1 MNESGKKSQLDG
13 PGNIKNPFFA
23 EAPYEE
29 QIKNSNGFFVEQRNS
44 NRGRT
49 KNSKPKTFSTRWT
62 KKKLSPSR
70 IARKQ
75 SDEQIKKAANPSNRI
90 NPHHAPK
97 DHAAHHGAGRTKPR
111 KNERYPRTQRSGQKA
126 QERKI
131 RTSVRRL
138 RSGSRGL
145 VVPRRHGFFRLLP
158 KVGRGGDPL
167 NKAKEAAS
175 GVSLPIPLCYGY
187 FFLSG
192 GDWIAG
198 TGSRER

>member
-1 MNESGKKSQLDG
+1 MKNRSRTRTDSSSNKGTRTEEGRRTQNPKLSP
-13 PGNIKNPFFA
+13 PGG
-23 EAPYEE
+23 
-29 QIKNSNGFFVEQRNS
+29 Q
-44 NRGRT
+44 
-49 KNSKPKTFSTRWT
+49 
-62 KKKLSPSR
+62 KKKLSPPR

-75 SDEQIKKAANPSNRI
+75 SGGQIKKAANPSNRI

-97 DHAAHHGAGRTKPR
+97 EHAAHHGAGRTKPR
-111 KNERYPRTQRSGQKA
+111 KNERSPRTQRSGQKA

-158 KVGRGGDPL
+158 KVGRGGDL
-167 NKAKEAAS
+167 LSKAKEAA
-175 GVSLPIPLCYGY
+175 GGASLPIPLCYGY